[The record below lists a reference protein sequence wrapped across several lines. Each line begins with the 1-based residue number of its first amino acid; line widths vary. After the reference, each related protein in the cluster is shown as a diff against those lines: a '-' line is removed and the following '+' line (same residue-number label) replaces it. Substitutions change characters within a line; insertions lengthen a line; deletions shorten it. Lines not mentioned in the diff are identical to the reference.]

1 MNLTKTLI
9 LGVIAWILMLA
20 GMALVVAALLGLLE
34 ISSIFDGWFDQSFLL
49 PAVLAVAAI
58 ICSRLF
64 LKASN
69 IALDLAHARLRTEA
83 TGHIREA
90 IERMNREQ

>member
-9 LGVIAWILMLA
+9 LGMTAWILMLA
-20 GMALVVAALLGLLE
+20 GMALAVAALLGLLE
-34 ISSIFDGWFDQSFLL
+34 ISSIFDGWFEQSFWL
-49 PAVLAVAAI
+49 PAVLAVATI

-69 IALDLAHARLRTEA
+69 IALGLAHARLRIEA
-83 TGHIREA
+83 AGHIREA
-90 IERMNREQ
+90 IGRMSQK